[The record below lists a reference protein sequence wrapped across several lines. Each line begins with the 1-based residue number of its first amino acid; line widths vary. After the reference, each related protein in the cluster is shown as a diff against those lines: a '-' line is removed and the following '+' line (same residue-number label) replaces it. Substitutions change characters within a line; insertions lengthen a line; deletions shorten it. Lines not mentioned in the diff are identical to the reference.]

1 MCTMPL
7 VSRCVLKL
15 WICLVETVK
24 LLLLFKSLALY
35 IRIFFVFLHVM
46 DVIVLGCSS
55 GICS

>member
-7 VSRCVLKL
+7 GSRCVLKL

-24 LLLLFKSLALY
+24 LLLLFKSLALNM
-35 IRIFFVFLHVM
+35 RIFFVFLHVM
-46 DVIVLGCSS
+46 YVIVLGCSS